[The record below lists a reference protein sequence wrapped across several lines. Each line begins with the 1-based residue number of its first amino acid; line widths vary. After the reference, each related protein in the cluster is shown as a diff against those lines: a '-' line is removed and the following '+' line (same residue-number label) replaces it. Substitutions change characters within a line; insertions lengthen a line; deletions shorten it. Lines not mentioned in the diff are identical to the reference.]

1 MEVVLSYSETAWIC
15 QISLRI
21 MYDSVGESLAEPQVL
36 KFGESMT
43 DASEVE
49 NRLRQA
55 QKAVLNFHDDDQMDL
70 RRFLEDLDVVTEVSG
85 FSRNVVRLEVSGAEL
100 VDVTFI
106 DLPGIITN
114 ANQVYLT
121 VIRFTDIDR
130 NG

>member
-1 MEVVLSYSETAWIC
+1 
-15 QISLRI
+15 

-130 NG
+130 NGWQRYKILLRITSLNLIA